1 MKLLSLLLLGAVG
14 LTASELGPVAATPA
28 HVHAAYSPAPLIFA
42 ATPRMGSC
50 PFRELIG
57 GYEQR
62 CYGYGIYMGSG
73 QSGTWYKCSSK
84 PYHKWIE

>member
-1 MKLLSLLLLGAVG
+1 
-14 LTASELGPVAATPA
+14 
-28 HVHAAYSPAPLIFA
+28 
-42 ATPRMGSC
+42 MGSC